1 MDHERYMRL
10 ALIEA
15 KKAAAA
21 GEIPV
26 GAPDAARYAAELYRK
41 LGNENKYRWHRE
53 NSTCPVGC

>member
-1 MDHERYMRL
+1 MDHEKYMRL

-26 GAPDAARYAAELYRK
+26 GAPDAARYAAGLSWEARK
-41 LGNENKYRWHRE
+41 
-53 NSTCPVGC
+53 